1 MRSIVRL
8 TGLLSVAYAVV
19 LLPGA
24 ASAQARCPEGRTL
37 TGACVNASLAEV
49 SQQTAIIFAQ
59 PKLSYTAYPVLP
71 TGDRLYR
78 YPNELNPDPLKPSG
92 GGPSGGCVSGGS
104 LPPC

>member
-1 MRSIVRL
+1 MCENDNALEDAHMRSLIRVV
-8 TGLLSVAYAVV
+8 GLLSVACAVM

-24 ASAQARCPEGRTL
+24 ASAQGKCPEGRTSS
-37 TGACVNASLAEV
+37 GACVNPAWAEAA
-49 SQQTAIIFAQ
+49 QQTAIVFAQ

-92 GGPSGGCVSGGS
+92 G
-104 LPPC
+104 